1 MEQLGGVAGGI
12 AGLRHSRIAGT
23 GRYLPERVLTNRDL
37 EKLVDT
43 TDEWI
48 RTRTGMERR
57 HLAAAEQASSDLAI
71 PAARAAL
78 ESANCAP
85 EEIDLVVVGTTTP
98 DLVFPN
104 VGCMVQDALGI
115 PPCGAFSCE
124 AACTGWLY
132 ALSLADGLIR
142 LGRANKALVVGVEV
156 LSRITDWSDRSTCV
170 LFGDGAGAVV
180 LEPAQE
186 PGMMSFILGADGSY
200 VDILRSRAGISRNP
214 HELSDG
220 GLAVRMKGSE
230 VFKIAV
236 RTMGKT
242 VDRLLEQHGLTRDDI
257 DWLIPH
263 QANNPHHSGNR
274 QAAEPARR
282 KGGAD
287 LAGSRQYRG
296 RVHPAG
302 AGCGGEGWTNQ
313 AWTAHNDGVV
323 WWRIDL
329 GRRNDAVLDD

>member
-1 MEQLGGVAGGI
+1 MEQLGGIAGGI

-57 HLAAAEQASSDLAI
+57 HMAAAEQASSDLAI

-78 ESANCAP
+78 ESANCTP

-170 LFGDGAGAVV
+170 LFGDGAGAIV

-200 VDILRSRAGISRNP
+200 VDILRSRAGVSRNP

-242 VDRLLEQHGLTRDDI
+242 VDRLLEQHELTRDDI

-263 QANNPHHSGNR
+263 QANIRIIQAIGKRLSLPDERVVLTLQDHGNTG
-274 QAAEPARR
+274 AASIPLALDVAVRDGR
-282 KGGAD
+282 IKRGQRIMMVSFGGGLTWA
-287 LAGSRQYRG
+287 AGMMQF
-296 RVHPAG
+296 
-302 AGCGGEGWTNQ
+302 
-313 AWTAHNDGVV
+313 
-323 WWRIDL
+323 
-329 GRRNDAVLDD
+329 

>member
-1 MEQLGGVAGGI
+1 MEQHGRLMDMVS
-12 AGLRHSRIAGT
+12 GLRHSRIAGT
-23 GRYLPERVLTNRDL
+23 GRYLPERILTNADL
-37 EKLVDT
+37 ERIVDT

-57 HLAAAEQASSDLAI
+57 HLAADEQASSDLAI

-78 ESANCAP
+78 QAANCRP
-85 EEIDLVVVGTTTP
+85 QDIDLVVVGTTTP

-132 ALSLADGLIR
+132 ALSIADGMIR

-156 LSRITDWSDRSTCV
+156 LSRITDWNDRGTCV

-180 LEPAQE
+180 LEPAME

-200 VDILRSRAGISRNP
+200 VDILRSRSGVSRNP
-214 HELSDG
+214 GQFSDG
-220 GLAVRMKGSE
+220 GAAVRMKGSE

-236 RTMGKT
+236 RTMGGT
-242 VDRLLEQHGLTRDDI
+242 VDQLLEQHGLARGDI

-263 QANNPHHSGNR
+263 QANIRIIQAIGKRLGLPGERVILTVQDHGNTG
-274 QAAEPARR
+274 AASIPLALDVAVRDGR
-282 KGGAD
+282 IQRGQRIMMVSFGGGLTWA
-287 LAGSRQYRG
+287 AGLMQF
-296 RVHPAG
+296 
-302 AGCGGEGWTNQ
+302 
-313 AWTAHNDGVV
+313 
-323 WWRIDL
+323 
-329 GRRNDAVLDD
+329 

>member
-1 MEQLGGVAGGI
+1 MEQLGGIAGGI

-57 HLAAAEQASSDLAI
+57 HMAAAEQASSDLAI

-78 ESANCAP
+78 ESANCTP

-200 VDILRSRAGISRNP
+200 VDILRSRAGVSRNP

-242 VDRLLEQHGLTRDDI
+242 VDRLLEQHELTRDDI

-263 QANNPHHSGNR
+263 QANIRIIQAIGKRLSLPDERVVLTLQDHGNTG
-274 QAAEPARR
+274 AASIPLALDVAVRDGR
-282 KGGAD
+282 IKRGQRIMMVSFGGGLTWA
-287 LAGSRQYRG
+287 AGMMQF
-296 RVHPAG
+296 
-302 AGCGGEGWTNQ
+302 
-313 AWTAHNDGVV
+313 
-323 WWRIDL
+323 
-329 GRRNDAVLDD
+329 

>member
-1 MEQLGGVAGGI
+1 MEQPGGVAGGI

-57 HLAAAEQASSDLAI
+57 HMAAAEQASSDLAI

-132 ALSLADGLIR
+132 ALSVADGLIR

-180 LEPAQE
+180 LEPAKQ

-200 VDILRSRAGISRNP
+200 VDILRSRAGVSRNP
-214 HELSDG
+214 DELSHG
-220 GLAVRMKGSE
+220 GMAVRMKGSE

-263 QANNPHHSGNR
+263 QANIRIIQAIGKRLSLPDEKVVLTVQDHGNTG
-274 QAAEPARR
+274 AASIPLALDVAVRDGR
-282 KGGAD
+282 IKRGQRIMMVSFGGGLTWA
-287 LAGSRQYRG
+287 AGLMQF
-296 RVHPAG
+296 
-302 AGCGGEGWTNQ
+302 
-313 AWTAHNDGVV
+313 
-323 WWRIDL
+323 
-329 GRRNDAVLDD
+329 

>member
-1 MEQLGGVAGGI
+1 MEQPDSIAGGI

-37 EKLVDT
+37 EQLVDT

-57 HLAAAEQASSDLAI
+57 HMAAAEQASSDLAI

-132 ALSLADGLIR
+132 ALSIADGLIR
-142 LGRANKALVVGVEV
+142 LGRVNKALVVGVEV

-200 VDILRSRAGISRNP
+200 VDILRSRAGVSRNP
-214 HELSDG
+214 EELSDG

-242 VDRLLEQHGLTRDDI
+242 VDRLLEQHGLTRDEI

-263 QANNPHHSGNR
+263 QANIRIIQAIGKRLSLPDEKVVLTLQDHGNTG
-274 QAAEPARR
+274 AASIPLALDVAVRDGR
-282 KGGAD
+282 IKRGQRIMMVSFGGGLTWA
-287 LAGSRQYRG
+287 AGMMQF
-296 RVHPAG
+296 
-302 AGCGGEGWTNQ
+302 
-313 AWTAHNDGVV
+313 
-323 WWRIDL
+323 
-329 GRRNDAVLDD
+329 

>member
-1 MEQLGGVAGGI
+1 MEQPGSVAGGI

-57 HLAAAEQASSDLAI
+57 HMAAAEQASSDLAI

-132 ALSLADGLIR
+132 ALSVADGLIR

-180 LEPAQE
+180 LEPAKQ

-200 VDILRSRAGISRNP
+200 VDILRSRSGVSRNP
-214 HELSDG
+214 DELSDG
-220 GLAVRMKGSE
+220 GMAVRMKGSE

-263 QANNPHHSGNR
+263 QANIRIIQAIGKRLSLPDERVVLTVQDHGNTG
-274 QAAEPARR
+274 AASIPLALDVAVRDGR
-282 KGGAD
+282 IKRGQRIMMVSFGGGLTWA
-287 LAGSRQYRG
+287 AGLMQF
-296 RVHPAG
+296 
-302 AGCGGEGWTNQ
+302 
-313 AWTAHNDGVV
+313 
-323 WWRIDL
+323 
-329 GRRNDAVLDD
+329 

>member
-242 VDRLLEQHGLTRDDI
+242 VDRLLEQHELTRDDI

-263 QANNPHHSGNR
+263 QANIRIIQAIGKRLSLPDERVVLTLQDHGNTG
-274 QAAEPARR
+274 AASIPLALDVAVRDGR
-282 KGGAD
+282 IKRGQRIMMVSFGGGLTWA
-287 LAGSRQYRG
+287 AGMMQF
-296 RVHPAG
+296 
-302 AGCGGEGWTNQ
+302 
-313 AWTAHNDGVV
+313 
-323 WWRIDL
+323 
-329 GRRNDAVLDD
+329 